1 HYPSPLIDCGYDIS
15 DYCGIAPEYG
25 TMPQFKHLLAEMHKR
40 GMRLVLDLVLNHTSD
55 QHAWF
60 IEARSSITNPKRD
73 WFVWK
78 KGQNG
83 QPPNDWFSTFGGSA
97 WELDATTQEYY
108 YHFFFKEQPD
118 LNWENPEVK
127 QAMFDMVR
135 FWLDLGVDGFRL
147 DAIGTIFED
156 PQWKSHDL
164 DFDLDD
170 LYQMN
175 REAKTPEEMK
185 NVARKWDQLFE
196 GQHDLPEVHD
206 LMRELRQ
213 VIDDYDDRVLI
224 GETDD
229 IAFYGN
235 GQDELHLNFNFPL
248 MRTNRLTAGHVS
260 ENQSVRMAALPA
272 DAWPCNTLGNH
283 DCSRMYSLFGDG
295 EHNDLIARQNLTL
308 LLTLKGTPFLYNG
321 EEIGMSDFE
330 IDDPDAFRDPLS
342 LRAMQLEMALMGS
355 SRVDA
360 VREGARQG
368 RDKGRTPL
376 AWTGAPNGGF
386 CPPEIQP
393 WLPVNPEYRNGVNV
407 ADQESD
413 PKSLL
418 NFYRSVIALRNSTL
432 ALVEGD
438 YQQMNDLKEPLFGFF
453 RATEGQR
460 IQVLF
465 NFSNIPVS
473 LPSNNIFSSERLL
486 FSTHAL
492 NSETSLNILQPYQV
506 CVLRV

>member
-1 HYPSPLIDCGYDIS
+1 
-15 DYCGIAPEYG
+15 
-25 TMPQFKHLLAEMHKR
+25 
-40 GMRLVLDLVLNHTSD
+40 
-55 QHAWF
+55 
-60 IEARSSITNPKRD
+60 
-73 WFVWK
+73 
-78 KGQNG
+78 
-83 QPPNDWFSTFGGSA
+83 
-97 WELDATTQEYY
+97 
-108 YHFFFKEQPD
+108 
-118 LNWENPEVK
+118 
-127 QAMFDMVR
+127 
-135 FWLDLGVDGFRL
+135 
-147 DAIGTIFED
+147 
-156 PQWKSHDL
+156 
-164 DFDLDD
+164 
-170 LYQMN
+170 
-175 REAKTPEEMK
+175 
-185 NVARKWDQLFE
+185 
-196 GQHDLPEVHD
+196 
-206 LMRELRQ
+206 MRELRA
-213 VIDDYDDRVLI
+213 VLVEYEGDRVLV
-224 GETDD
+224 GESEEISYHGHGD
-229 IAFYGN
+229 
-235 GQDELHLNFNFPL
+235 DELQLVFNFPL
-248 MRTNRLTAGHVS
+248 MKPPRRTAAHIRTNQAQRLAELAHVS
-260 ENQSVRMAALPA
+260 SG
-272 DAWPCNTLGNH
+272 AWPCNTLGNH
-283 DCSRMYSLFGDG
+283 DSPRVKNRFGDG
-295 EHNDLIARQNLTL
+295 IHDDELARLHLALILTL
-308 LLTLKGTPFLYNG
+308 RGTPFLYNG

-432 ALVEGD
+432 AMVEGD